1 MSEYTNDCAR
11 RLSGFPVFSGPASEE
26 CNPLN
31 MSIEAEMVI
40 EQMKEQH
47 HRDLCHLRLEL
58 EDKVSP
64 ASSLTWSPLSPE
76 HPCCFFLTEQLFLCS
91 QRFWGSEVAR
101 SPLPQTEV
109 EICFAPVSP
118 DCDVCLVLIL

>member
-1 MSEYTNDCAR
+1 MFAG
-11 RLSGFPVFSGPASEE
+11 LGSEE

-47 HRDLCHLRLEL
+47 QEDMCRLKLEL

-64 ASSLTWSPLSPE
+64 
-76 HPCCFFLTEQLFLCS
+76 
-91 QRFWGSEVAR
+91 
-101 SPLPQTEV
+101 
-109 EICFAPVSP
+109 
-118 DCDVCLVLIL
+118 